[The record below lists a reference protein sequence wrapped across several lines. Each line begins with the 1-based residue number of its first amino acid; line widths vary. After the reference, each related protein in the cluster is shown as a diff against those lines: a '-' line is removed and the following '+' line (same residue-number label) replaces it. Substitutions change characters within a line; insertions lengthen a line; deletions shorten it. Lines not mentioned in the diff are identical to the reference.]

1 MATVYYR
8 YICDIS
14 ERNQLV
20 AERKIYSMNPTMGFT
35 TWYTPTRYDDPFTAQ
50 RELALPAAIIPIY
63 RAGPVPENV
72 MPPLTIGP
80 RRVAPAFGH
89 PGGGI
94 EIATTNPVWLFGLW
108 AFTNSA
114 FDSAL

>member
-8 YICDIS
+8 HICDVR

-20 AERKIYSMNPTMGFT
+20 AERKILSVNSASGYE
-35 TWYTPTRYDDPFTAQ
+35 TWYTPSRYEDPLIAQ
-50 RELALPAAIIPIY
+50 RELALPAPIIPEY
-63 RAGPVPENV
+63 RVGPVPETA
-72 MPPLTIGP
+72 MPPLTTGP

-94 EIATTNPVWLFGLW
+94 EISTRFPVWLFGLW
-108 AFTNSA
+108 SFTNQA
-114 FDSAL
+114 YDSSV